1 MNNDFAKSIL
11 DGYFAQV
18 WPPSRFLCHRGF
30 QRFTILMRS
39 DAALRKFQTTWRG
52 INRTELQ
59 PFSERGS
66 CSKSFRELLQGTA
79 RRANSSG

>member
-18 WPPSRFLCHRGF
+18 WPPSRFLSHRGF

-39 DAALRKFQTTWRG
+39 DAALRKFQTTWWV
-52 INRTELQ
+52 IK
-59 PFSERGS
+59 PD
-66 CSKSFRELLQGTA
+66 
-79 RRANSSG
+79 

>member
-1 MNNDFAKSIL
+1 MNNDFAKSIR

-39 DAALRKFQTTWRG
+39 DAALLKFQTTWRV
-52 INRTELQ
+52 IKTDSFDYQRIAKIK
-59 PFSERGS
+59 RGGY
-66 CSKSFRELLQGTA
+66 E
-79 RRANSSG
+79 